1 MFILQCHTKLYHL
14 FLLIFA
20 NSLYVGVSLS
30 LSEVLLDRMVT
41 FEAMY
46 EKIQLIKEFF
56 CEMSMDINCDNQEF
70 KYSCCVQ
77 LLSTVVLAQISAN
90 VDQNNFKT

>member
-56 CEMSMDINCDNQEF
+56 ARCQWTSIVTIKNSSTVAVF
-70 KYSCCVQ
+70 SFSQ
-77 LLSTVVLAQISAN
+77 LL
-90 VDQNNFKT
+90 F